1 MKLIL
6 LFGEPNTGK
15 SLWFTQRK
23 KTIINYKHYDMKEKI
38 KGAYLTNNKKIKEN
52 IELFLKYFKQYE
64 LEDFTLCLEYSI
76 TEDIIY
82 RDRAR
87 KPTDLAV
94 G

>member
-1 MKLIL
+1 MDLKCRKINIFL
-6 LFGEPNTGK
+6 GEPNTGK

-64 LEDFTLCLEYSI
+64 LEDFTK
-76 TEDIIY
+76 T
-82 RDRAR
+82 AR
-87 KPTDLAV
+87 ESLPIQR
-94 G
+94 

>member
-1 MKLIL
+1 MRMS
-6 LFGEPNTGK
+6 GEASK
-15 SLWFTQRK
+15 VFF
-23 KTIINYKHYDMKEKI
+23 INYKHYDMKEKI
-38 KGAYLTNNKKIKEN
+38 KGAYLINNKKIKEN

-94 G
+94 GSSPNK